1 MTFTSLVLK
10 NAGRNRLQTALT
22 ASAVAFSLLCLL
34 LLRTVM
40 SSWTSAVDDGLTDR
54 LASWNKVSYQL
65 PLPLSYVDQV
75 RRLPGIDSTS
85 FATWAGAKDPRHPSE
100 FFLPFAVDTDSYFR
114 VYDDMKV
121 APDRLDAWKRDRQGA
136 ILGDALMTK
145 LGYKVGDLVTL
156 EGSTFAGDL
165 QFRIDG
171 VYTTNTRS
179 VDRSQFIFHWR
190 YLNDNLPEAQR
201 NQVGWMMSRVN
212 PKDTGRLAR
221 AIDAMFEERGAQTL
235 SMSEQAMKIVFLS
248 NFSALL
254 NGVNA
259 ICVVLLAVILL
270 ILGNGLAMRLRERS
284 HEYGVLAAIGFRRP
298 RIMRLVLGEAAAIG
312 GIGGC
317 LGILLAYLIIN
328 RGIGPYLEQNMGS
341 FFPYFRVPWP
351 AACTGFVICLAGATA
366 AAVFP
371 ALRAAR
377 LNVVDALRKVN

>member
-1 MTFTSLVLK
+1 
-10 NAGRNRLQTALT
+10 
-22 ASAVAFSLLCLL
+22 
-34 LLRTVM
+34 
-40 SSWTSAVDDGLTDR
+40 
-54 LASWNKVSYQL
+54 
-65 PLPLSYVDQV
+65 
-75 RRLPGIDSTS
+75 
-85 FATWAGAKDPRHPSE
+85 
-100 FFLPFAVDTDSYFR
+100 
-114 VYDDMKV
+114 
-121 APDRLDAWKRDRQGA
+121 
-136 ILGDALMTK
+136 
-145 LGYKVGDLVTL
+145 
-156 EGSTFAGDL
+156 
-165 QFRIDG
+165 
-171 VYTTNTRS
+171 
-179 VDRSQFIFHWR
+179 
-190 YLNDNLPEAQR
+190 LNDNLPEAQR